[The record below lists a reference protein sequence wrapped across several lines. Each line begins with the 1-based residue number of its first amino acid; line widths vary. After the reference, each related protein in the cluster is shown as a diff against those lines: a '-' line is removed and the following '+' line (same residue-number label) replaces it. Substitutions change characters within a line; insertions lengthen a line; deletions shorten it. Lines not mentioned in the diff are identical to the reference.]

1 MKSFKI
7 PKDHSEAVTRGTDNT
22 MDTCNITK
30 GQTMIYKNKFQKAKQ
45 FCFTCDTRRVCLVT
59 DPVVSHE

>member
-45 FCFTCDTRRVCLVT
+45 FVLHVRHPSCLSSYG
-59 DPVVSHE
+59 PGCKS